1 MCTRKDREH
10 CWRQCGVASWPPMKV
25 GRWSDKNTQ
34 TLYWG
39 RTAPPSSSGY
49 TSLKLS
55 YWFCFNAQQ
64 SRLMDIWPISFS
76 QCSQIKC
83 LPDYEHTTDEY
94 EKSMSKAST
103 RVKGLDTYLSENYSR
118 FFFSFVIESQPT
130 SWDSDQWSLFEK
142 PLGESGQWDPP
153 AQETKHTVICVFYV
167 IYIPLFFMYSTYFYL
182 FNKIEEKKTHD
193 SCRLPVYNPQR
204 DS

>member
-103 RVKGLDTYLSENYSR
+103 RVKGLYTYLSENYYR
-118 FFFSFVIESQPT
+118 FFFFCYRVSAHQLGLWPVKCIWKT
-130 SWDSDQWSLFEK
+130 SGRQWTIGS
-142 PLGESGQWDPP
+142 PCSGD
-153 AQETKHTVICVFYV
+153 EEYCDLCILCYLYTFIFYV
-167 IYIPLFFMYSTYFYL
+167 FHIFLSF
-182 FNKIEEKKTHD
+182 
-193 SCRLPVYNPQR
+193 Q
-204 DS
+204 